1 MEQIVNWSEL
11 FLNSFQHLLSGIL
24 GAIPKILGAVFL
36 LAFGL
41 FIARLAGLLIVKTL
55 KLTHF
60 EQWMEKL
67 KVHDLFEKAQIKTS
81 VAEIIARFAYWVI
94 LLIFLVG
101 ISETLGWN
109 AVSQKISGFMNF
121 LPQVFI
127 SLIILIIGLYIASV
141 VRQTIVAAFLS
152 FGLAF
157 GKLVSSAF
165 FYFLL
170 LFVMVIALE
179 QLGINTTI
187 ITSNVIIVIG
197 GAVLAFAISYGFA
210 SKDILNNFLSSLY
223 SKNNFQI
230 GQKIILQDNSVGE
243 IVKMDNISV
252 TLKTE
257 EGKLIIPINI
267 LITEKIRIIETA
279 PNPLGEMLRRSNPEE

>member
-11 FLNSFQHLLSGIL
+11 FLNSFQHLLSELL
-24 GAIPKILGAVFL
+24 GAVPKILGAIL
-36 LAFGL
+36 LLVLGII
-41 FIARLAGLLIVKTL
+41 IARLVAIVIIKTL
-55 KLTHF
+55 KITRF
-60 EQWMEKL
+60 DEWMHKL

-101 ISETLGWN
+101 ISETLGWS
-109 AVSQKISGFMNF
+109 AVSQKISLFINF
-121 LPQVFI
+121 LPKVFI
-127 SLIILIIGLYIASV
+127 SLIILIIGLYIASL
-141 VRQTIVAAFLS
+141 VRQTIIAAFLS
-152 FGLAF
+152 FGLSF

-170 LFVMVIALE
+170 LFVVVIALE
-179 QLGINTTI
+179 QLDIDTTI
-187 ITSNVIIVIG
+187 ITSNVLIIIG
-197 GAVLAFAISYGFA
+197 GVVLAFAISYGFA
-210 SKDILNNFLSSLY
+210 SRDILNNFLASLY

-230 GQKIILQDNSVGE
+230 GQKIILEDGAVGE

-257 EGKLIIPINI
+257 EGKLILPIKT
-267 LITEKIRIIETA
+267 LINEKIRIIESA
-279 PNPLGEMLRRSNPEE
+279 PNPLGEILRRVEEQ

>member
-11 FLNSFQHLLSGIL
+11 FLNSFQHLLSELL
-24 GAIPKILGAVFL
+24 GAVPKILGAIL
-36 LAFGL
+36 LLVLGII
-41 FIARLAGLLIVKTL
+41 IARLVAIVIIKTL
-55 KLTHF
+55 KITRF
-60 EQWMEKL
+60 DEWMHKL

-101 ISETLGWN
+101 ISETLGWS
-109 AVSQKISGFMNF
+109 AVSQKISLFINF
-121 LPQVFI
+121 LPKVFI
-127 SLIILIIGLYIASV
+127 SLIILIIGLYIASL
-141 VRQTIVAAFLS
+141 VRQTIIAAFLS
-152 FGLAF
+152 FGLSF

-170 LFVMVIALE
+170 LFVVVIALE
-179 QLGINTTI
+179 QLDIDTTI
-187 ITSNVIIVIG
+187 ITSNVLIIIG
-197 GAVLAFAISYGFA
+197 GVVLAFAISYGFA
-210 SKDILNNFLSSLY
+210 SRDILNNFLASLY

-230 GQKIILQDNSVGE
+230 GQKIILEDGAVGE

-257 EGKLIIPINI
+257 EGKLILPIKT
-267 LITEKIRIIETA
+267 LINEKIRIIESA
-279 PNPLGEMLRRSNPEE
+279 PNPLGEILRRVEEK

>member
-11 FLNSFQHLLSGIL
+11 FLNSFQHLLSELL
-24 GAIPKILGAVFL
+24 GAVPKILGAIL
-36 LAFGL
+36 LLILGII
-41 FIARLAGLLIVKTL
+41 IARLVAVIIIKTL
-55 KLTHF
+55 RITRF
-60 EQWMEKL
+60 DEWMHKL

-101 ISETLGWN
+101 ISETLGWS
-109 AVSQKISGFMNF
+109 AVSQKISLFINF
-121 LPQVFI
+121 LPKVFI
-127 SLIILIIGLYIASV
+127 SLIILIIGLYIASL
-141 VRQTIVAAFLS
+141 VRQTIIAAFLS
-152 FGLAF
+152 FGLSF

-170 LFVMVIALE
+170 LFVVVIALE
-179 QLGINTTI
+179 QLDIDTTI
-187 ITSNVIIVIG
+187 ITSNVLIIIG

-210 SKDILNNFLSSLY
+210 SKDILNNFLASLY

-230 GQKIILQDNSVGE
+230 GQKIILEDGAIGE

-257 EGKLIIPINI
+257 EGKLILPIKT
-267 LITEKIRIIETA
+267 LINEKIRIIEPA
-279 PNPLGEMLRRSNPEE
+279 PNPLGEILRRVEE

>member
-11 FLNSFQHLLSGIL
+11 FLNSFQHLLTNLLSAL
-24 GAIPKILGAVFL
+24 PKILGAIIL
-36 LAFGL
+36 LIFGL
-41 FIARLAGLLIVKTL
+41 FIARLVGVVIVKTL
-55 KLTHF
+55 KLTRF
-60 EQWMEKL
+60 EEWMEKL
-67 KVHDLFEKAQIKTS
+67 KVHELFEKAQIKTS

-101 ISETLGWN
+101 ISDTLGWG
-109 AVSQKISGFMNF
+109 AVSQKISDFINF

-157 GKLVSSAF
+157 GKLVSNAF

-187 ITSNVIIVIG
+187 ITSNVIIIIG

-210 SKDILNNFLSSLY
+210 SKDILNNFLASLY

-230 GQKIILQDNSVGE
+230 GQKIILEDGSVGE

-257 EGKLIIPINI
+257 EGKLVLPINI
-267 LITEKIRIIETA
+267 LINEKVRIVETA
-279 PNPLGEMLRRSNPEE
+279 PNPLGEMLRRSAGNE

>member
-11 FLNSFQHLLSGIL
+11 FLNSFQHLLSELL
-24 GAIPKILGAVFL
+24 GAVPKILGAIL
-36 LAFGL
+36 LLILGII
-41 FIARLAGLLIVKTL
+41 IARLVAVIIIKTL
-55 KLTHF
+55 RITRF
-60 EQWMEKL
+60 DEWMHKL

-101 ISETLGWN
+101 ISETLGWS
-109 AVSQKISGFMNF
+109 AVSQKISLFINF
-121 LPQVFI
+121 LPKVFI
-127 SLIILIIGLYIASV
+127 SLIILIIGLYIASL
-141 VRQTIVAAFLS
+141 VRQTIIAAFLS
-152 FGLAF
+152 FGLSF

-170 LFVMVIALE
+170 LFVVVIALE
-179 QLGINTTI
+179 QLDIDTTI
-187 ITSNVIIVIG
+187 ITSNVLIIIG

-210 SKDILNNFLSSLY
+210 SKDILNNFLASLY

-230 GQKIILQDNSVGE
+230 GQKIILEDGAVGE

-257 EGKLIIPINI
+257 EGKLILPIKT
-267 LITEKIRIIETA
+267 LINEKIRIIESA
-279 PNPLGEMLRRSNPEE
+279 PNPLGEILRRVEE

>member
-11 FLNSFQHLLSGIL
+11 FLNSFQHLLSELL
-24 GAIPKILGAVFL
+24 GAVPKILGAVL
-36 LAFGL
+36 LLILGII
-41 FIARLAGLLIVKTL
+41 IARLVAVIIIKTL
-55 KLTHF
+55 KITRF
-60 EQWMEKL
+60 EEWMHKL

-101 ISETLGWN
+101 ISETLGWS
-109 AVSQKISGFMNF
+109 AVSQKISLFINF
-121 LPQVFI
+121 LPKVFI
-127 SLIILIIGLYIASV
+127 SLIILIIGLYIASL
-141 VRQTIVAAFLS
+141 VRQTIIAAFLS
-152 FGLAF
+152 FGLSF

-170 LFVMVIALE
+170 LFVIVIALE
-179 QLGINTTI
+179 QLDIDTTI
-187 ITSNVIIVIG
+187 ITSNVLIIIG

-210 SKDILNNFLSSLY
+210 SKDILNNFLASLY

-230 GQKIILQDNSVGE
+230 GQKIILEDGTTGE

-252 TLKTE
+252 TLKIE
-257 EGKLIIPINI
+257 EGKLILPIKT
-267 LITEKIRIIETA
+267 LINEKIRIIETA
-279 PNPLGEMLRRSNPEE
+279 PNPLGEILRRVED

>member
-11 FLNSFQHLLSGIL
+11 FLNSFQHLLTGIL
-24 GAIPKILGAVFL
+24 AAVPKILGAILLLLLGIFL
-36 LAFGL
+36 S
-41 FIARLAGLLIVKTL
+41 RLISVIIIKTL
-55 KLTHF
+55 KLTNF
-60 EQWMEKL
+60 DSWMTKL
-67 KVHDLFEKAQIKTS
+67 KVHEFFEKAQIKTS
-81 VAEIIARFAYWVI
+81 VAEIIARFAYWVV

-109 AVSQKISGFMNF
+109 AVSQKISGFINF
-121 LPQVFI
+121 LPQVFT
-127 SLIILIIGLYIASV
+127 SLIILIVGLYIASV
-141 VRQTIVAAFLS
+141 VRQTIIAAFLS
-152 FGLAF
+152 FGLSF

-187 ITSNVIIVIG
+187 ITSNVIIIIG

-210 SKDILNNFLSSLY
+210 SKDILNNFLASLY

-230 GQKIILQDNSVGE
+230 GQKIILEDNSTGE

-257 EGKLIIPINI
+257 EGKMILPINT
-267 LITEKIRIIETA
+267 LINQKVRIVESS
-279 PNPLGEMLRRSNPEE
+279 PNPLGEILKRVPH

>member
-11 FLNSFQHLLSGIL
+11 FLNSFQHLLTGIL
-24 GAIPKILGAVFL
+24 TAVPKILGAILLLLLGIFL
-36 LAFGL
+36 
-41 FIARLAGLLIVKTL
+41 ARLISVLIIKTL
-55 KLTHF
+55 KLTNF
-60 EQWMEKL
+60 DSWMIKL
-67 KVHDLFEKAQIKTS
+67 KVHEFFEKAQIKTS
-81 VAEIIARFAYWVI
+81 VAEIIARFAYWVV

-109 AVSQKISGFMNF
+109 AVSQKISGFINF

-141 VRQTIVAAFLS
+141 VRQTIIAAFLS
-152 FGLAF
+152 FGLSF

-187 ITSNVIIVIG
+187 ITSNVIIIIG

-210 SKDILNNFLSSLY
+210 SKDILNNFLASLY

-230 GQKIILQDNSVGE
+230 GQTIILEDNSTGE

-257 EGKLIIPINI
+257 EGKMILPINT
-267 LITEKIRIIETA
+267 LINQKVRIVESS
-279 PNPLGEMLRRSNPEE
+279 PNPLGEILKRVHN

>member
-1 MEQIVNWSEL
+1 
-11 FLNSFQHLLSGIL
+11 
-24 GAIPKILGAVFL
+24 
-36 LAFGL
+36 
-41 FIARLAGLLIVKTL
+41 
-55 KLTHF
+55 
-60 EQWMEKL
+60 MEKL
-67 KVHDLFEKAQIKTS
+67 KVHELFEKAQIKTS

-187 ITSNVIIVIG
+187 ITSNVIIIIG

-210 SKDILNNFLSSLY
+210 SKDILHNFLASLY

-230 GQKIILQDNSVGE
+230 GQKIILQDESVGE
-243 IVKMDNISV
+243 IIKMDNISV

-257 EGKLIIPINI
+257 EGKLVIPIHI
-267 LITEKIRIIETA
+267 LITEKIRIVEIAPSPLEET
-279 PNPLGEMLRRSNPEE
+279 

>member
-11 FLNSFQHLLSGIL
+11 FLNSFQHLLSELL
-24 GAIPKILGAVFL
+24 GAVPKILGAIL
-36 LAFGL
+36 LLILGII
-41 FIARLAGLLIVKTL
+41 IARLVAVIIIKTL
-55 KLTHF
+55 KITRF
-60 EQWMEKL
+60 DEWMHKL

-101 ISETLGWN
+101 ISETLGWS
-109 AVSQKISGFMNF
+109 AVSQKISLFINF
-121 LPQVFI
+121 LPKVFI
-127 SLIILIIGLYIASV
+127 SLIILIIGLYIASL
-141 VRQTIVAAFLS
+141 VRQTIIAAFLS
-152 FGLAF
+152 FGLSF

-170 LFVMVIALE
+170 LFVVVIALE
-179 QLGINTTI
+179 QLDIDTTI
-187 ITSNVIIVIG
+187 ITSNVLIIIG

-210 SKDILNNFLSSLY
+210 SKDILNNFLASLY

-230 GQKIILQDNSVGE
+230 GQKIILEDGAVGE

-257 EGKLIIPINI
+257 EGKLILPIKT
-267 LITEKIRIIETA
+267 LINEKIRIIESA
-279 PNPLGEMLRRSNPEE
+279 PNPLGEILRRVEE